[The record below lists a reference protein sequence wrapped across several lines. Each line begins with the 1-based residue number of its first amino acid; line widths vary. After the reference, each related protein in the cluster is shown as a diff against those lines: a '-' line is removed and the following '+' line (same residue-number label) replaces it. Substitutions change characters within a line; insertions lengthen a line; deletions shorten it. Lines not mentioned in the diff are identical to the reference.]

1 MRSCG
6 RVGALLL
13 ATLWVLSPGFAAA
26 RKATRPPA
34 AAAQVNPID
43 RVAEAVDGAESSYGT
58 DPGMWRAD
66 PDGPQGP
73 MQVSEAA
80 ASDVGGGDRFDPAE
94 NRAIG
99 RAYLAQLYRRYGDW
113 PEAIAAYN
121 WGIGHLEAWVKAGRP
136 ADRLLSGV
144 AVYLG
149 RVLHDSGLCDPAAA
163 EPWSQTAP
171 QSPRCADLGDLAKL
185 AIGGGHYAAAAPS
198 LFRIQLDRALQLALE
213 HAQGGS
219 N

>member
-6 RVGALLL
+6 WVGVLLS
-13 ATLWVLSPGFAAA
+13 ASLWALSPGFAAA
-26 RKATRPPA
+26 RKTARPPA
-34 AAAQVNPID
+34 AAAQVNPLD
-43 RVAEAVDGAESSYGT
+43 RVAEAVDGAESSHGT
-58 DPGMWRAD
+58 DPAMWRTD

-144 AVYLG
+144 AGYLG
-149 RVLHDSGLCDPAAA
+149 RVLHDSGLCNPAAV
-163 EPWSQTAP
+163 EPPSQKAP
-171 QSPRCADLGDLAKL
+171 QPPHCDDLGDLAKL
-185 AIGGGHYAAAAPS
+185 AILGGHYAAATPS
-198 LFRIQLDRALQLALE
+198 PFRVQLDKALQLTLE
-213 HAQGGS
+213 HAQERF
-219 N
+219 